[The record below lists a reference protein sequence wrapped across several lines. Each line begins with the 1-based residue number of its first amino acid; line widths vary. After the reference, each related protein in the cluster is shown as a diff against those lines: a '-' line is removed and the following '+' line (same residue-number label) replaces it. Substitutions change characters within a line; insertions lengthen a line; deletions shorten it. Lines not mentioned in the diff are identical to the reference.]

1 MLLNIINGTQLDGYG
16 KVIYLYNDV
25 SLNSYEDLITVPYKK
40 YCNYYNNRVG
50 FVRIFKRLMTLI
62 EIVRKENVKLI
73 CSFASQGALLG
84 ALVKIMLPFRKI
96 KVVVRLGTVF
106 TNLFYAPR
114 GSLLK
119 RRIWER
125 ATLSF
130 TYRCMSRIV
139 CLTNYMR
146 QELISKS
153 KQLGDKIVVI
163 KNYVD
168 KNHIEELASEPI
180 PIKEKYFISV
190 GRLEREKN
198 FEGIITAFNA
208 IKDST
213 RINLIILGDGSLR
226 TEILQT
232 ISYYGLQKRV
242 LLLGFEKNPYNYIAH
257 AQGLLLFSNF
267 EGLPNVVIEAQI
279 CKTPVIVSNY
289 PGVEDIITHDSNG
302 IIVQRGDCDDLASS
316 MANLSKDKTLRNRLV
331 NNGYKTA
338 LEFTR
343 SIRQYDQL
351 MSELL

>member
-1 MLLNIINGTQLDGYG
+1 MLLNIINGTQLEGYG
-16 KVIYLYNDV
+16 KVIYLYNNF

-40 YCNYYNNRVG
+40 YCNCYNNRVG

-62 EIVRKENVKLI
+62 KIVRKENVKLI

-84 ALVKIMLPFRKI
+84 ALVRIMLPFRKI

-106 TNLFYAPR
+106 ANLFYAPT

-119 RRIWER
+119 RKIWER

-130 TYRCMSRIV
+130 TYRYMSRIV

-168 KNHIEELASEPI
+168 KNRIEELATEPM
-180 PIKEKYFISV
+180 PLKGKYFISV

-198 FEGIITAFNA
+198 HEGIITAFNA

-226 TEILQT
+226 KEILQT
-232 ISYYGLQKRV
+232 ISYYGLQERV
-242 LLLGFEKNPYNYIAH
+242 LLLGFEKNPYNYIAQ

-289 PGVEDIITHDSNG
+289 PGVEDIITHYSNG

-343 SIRQYDQL
+343 SIRQYEQI
-351 MSELL
+351 MSSLL